1 MAHVNLEA
9 LVKAFSTICME
20 KTNETKL
27 QGKENE
33 SDMQGEVN
41 KQAHG
46 ERESVHES
54 KRGG

>member
-1 MAHVNLEA
+1 MAYVNLEA
-9 LVKAFSTICME
+9 LVKAFSAICME
-20 KTNETKL
+20 KTNETEL

-46 ERESVHES
+46 ERERMRES